1 MSHKIK
7 ILIVEDEQIA
17 ARDIKQNLSNL
28 GYTVVGIAATGK
40 KALQCTEETQPDLVL
55 MDIVLKGKM
64 DGIETAEQIR
74 KLHDIPIVYLTA
86 HADERTLNKAK
97 ITVPFGYILKPVD
110 ERELQSTI
118 EMAVYRHEMEKRLK
132 ERESWFSTT
141 LRSIGDGVVATDEK
155 DCITFMNSMA
165 EELTGWSQKD
175 ALGKSVNEV
184 FHLISKNSKEA
195 IDSEIKNTMHVME
208 SRDLK
213 NYTILLSGN
222 SREIPIEHTVSPIKD
237 DRGLTIGSVVV
248 FRDITERLSAENTS
262 RFTEEALRES
272 EERYRS
278 LFEESRDAIYIT
290 TRKGNFVIAN
300 QSAMDLFGFKKEEM
314 IRLNI
319 SELYADAEEWKQFK
333 RDIEQKGSVRD
344 YEVKFR
350 NKNDEELNCLLTSS
364 LRRTKNGKIL
374 GYQGIIRNITER
386 KRAEEEK
393 EKIQAQL
400 LQAQKMEAVGIL
412 AGGIAHDFNNIL
424 TVIQGNS
431 ELCLLKVDESNSIYR
446 ELKEIQVAA
455 MRAADLTSQL
465 LLFSRKKPMNY
476 GTVNLNQIV
485 ESLLKMLHRLI
496 GEDIGVSTDLE
507 SELWMVRAD
516 RGTMEQVIM
525 NIAVNARDAMPDGGR
540 LRIKSENVTLDDRM
554 ASNIP
559 EARAGKFVRL
569 TVSDTGVGMEDET
582 IQRIFEPFFSTKAT
596 GRGTGLGLSV
606 VYGIVKQHAGWIH
619 VSSVRNEGST
629 FAIYIPAATPKIDK
643 KIKESVCMDEFQGD
657 GSRVLV
663 VEDEKGVKDFT
674 TEALKENGYRVLSAG
689 SAGEAISVFE
699 REDGHVDLV
708 LSDVVLSD
716 KNGIELVDELLLR
729 KPQLKVILC
738 SGYTGKKSQ
747 WFVIQQRGFRFLQK
761 PYSMIDLI
769 RAVKET
775 FTSN

>member
-431 ELCLLKVDESNSIYR
+431 DLCLLKVDESNSIYR

-507 SELWMVRAD
+507 SELWMVQAD